1 MLRGALEDILSLSPS
16 WEEAN
21 SFLKI
26 YDYIRTNINFMI
38 VQLSKLVKSVLR
50 SEKQLSLLLHSKF
63 CLVER

>member
-1 MLRGALEDILSLSPS
+1 MLRGGLEDILSLSPS